1 MYTCKELLA
10 VVTAGG
16 INLTRYPVRRIG
28 TNALALPFP
37 SSSATIVISIL
48 LAACSAHASQQYQIF
63 RVQHVPGTCCMV
75 GARRKLCTIQL
86 SGMAVVTAMAG
97 GNRACILHVYTG
109 TSSSGNNS
117 SNLQGEHTTL
127 PMSSTFTQALQ
138 PPHTGPGQCRQKA
151 MRVFLTCAWCMFRLT
166 TF

>member
-1 MYTCKELLA
+1 MYTCKGLLA

-37 SSSATIVISIL
+37 SSSATIDISIL
-48 LAACSAHASQQYQIF
+48 LAACSSHASQQCPTFPAQL
-63 RVQHVPGTCCMV
+63 VPGTCCMV

-86 SGMAVVTAMAG
+86 PGMAVVTAMAG

-109 TSSSGNNS
+109 THDASPR
-117 SNLQGEHTTL
+117 QGSQS
-127 PMSSTFTQALQ
+127 PSTCTQALQ
-138 PPHTGPGQCRQKA
+138 PPHTGPGQFRQHA
-151 MRVFLTCAWCMFRLT
+151 TRVVLTCAPHACFI
-166 TF
+166 